1 MSDAFLLIFRF
12 WQSLF
17 NLLNGAVFDIGGFEV
32 SLGGLIIAF
41 LILGMV
47 ISVFWKGGQA

>member
-1 MSDAFLLIFRF
+1 MTDAILLFFRF

-17 NLLNGAVFDIGGFEV
+17 NLMNGIVFDVGGFEV
-32 SLGGLIIAF
+32 SLGGLNVAF
-41 LILGMV
+41 LVLGMV